1 MVVDVERTEKRYWQL
16 KEGMCRNK
24 ELVEGRSRWGGG
36 CYRSPKC
43 LPQGT
48 VI

>member
-36 CYRSPKC
+36 AAIGAQNAFPRG
-43 LPQGT
+43 L
-48 VI
+48 